1 MKKMYLYTLALI
13 FTGLTLTSCGSF
25 LSIGGGVGG
34 PVAST
39 ATVYDDGYNVGY
51 NSTYGRIS
59 YDDARRE
66 ALFLSDKMA
75 YELGLTDA
83 QYEAVYEIN
92 LDYLLN
98 MQGENS
104 LYGNYWARRNSDL
117 FYVLDAR
124 QYNYYIGEDYFY
136 RPVYWYNDSY
146 AYRVYNRYADRNHF
160 YRSRPADYL
169 TYRGGRNR
177 YAGSYYEGRF
187 GYRQPRPG
195 MTMDRTRNRQEVY
208 RNGGSWNAQ
217 QQDNRH
223 YSFGNASRDNANT
236 TPDRSY
242 NQSFGGSRQQT
253 DRPVYQSR
261 QSSTSVSQQTGSN
274 GRASF
279 GNASRPSMPTSTANS
294 QTQSIP
300 TRSNVPS
307 NKGSFGGHR

>member
-1 MKKMYLYTLALI
+1 
-13 FTGLTLTSCGSF
+13 
-25 LSIGGGVGG
+25 
-34 PVAST
+34 
-39 ATVYDDGYNVGY
+39 
-51 NSTYGRIS
+51 
-59 YDDARRE
+59 
-66 ALFLSDKMA
+66 
-75 YELGLTDA
+75 
-83 QYEAVYEIN
+83 
-92 LDYLLN
+92 

-124 QYNYYIGEDYFY
+124 QYNYYIVEDYFY

-307 NKGSFGGHR
+307 NNGSFGAHR